1 MYNQRTYKRDKE
13 TR

>member
-1 MYNQRTYKRDKE
+1 MYNQKTYKRDKE